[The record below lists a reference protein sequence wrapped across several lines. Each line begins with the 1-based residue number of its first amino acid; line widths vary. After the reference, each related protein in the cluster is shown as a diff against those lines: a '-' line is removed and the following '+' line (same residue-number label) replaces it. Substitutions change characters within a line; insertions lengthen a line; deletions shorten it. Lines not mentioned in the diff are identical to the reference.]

1 MCKGAIGIAKD
12 AEKKGM
18 LKGKKRAYEEISHIL
33 DGVLDGLGDDDIS
46 SKYNI
51 DVKSVQQIRA
61 CMDR

>member
-1 MCKGAIGIAKD
+1 MCKGAIALAKD
-12 AEKKGM
+12 AM
-18 LKGKKRAYEEISHIL
+18 LEGKKRAYEEISHIL

-61 CMDR
+61 RISRQAH